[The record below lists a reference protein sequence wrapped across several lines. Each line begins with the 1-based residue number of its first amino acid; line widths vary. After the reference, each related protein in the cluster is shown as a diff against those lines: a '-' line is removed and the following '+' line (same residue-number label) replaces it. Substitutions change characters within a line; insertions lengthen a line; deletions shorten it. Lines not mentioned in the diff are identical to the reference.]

1 MAFGNGSAA
10 RVNPRQASWSVFIAP
25 FETTPSLCFGFKR
38 AALEGTFGEAPSA
51 EQEAELLPRL
61 DPEKVGRSWLVKV
74 WLATIGAGLAKLHL
88 RVFDPMF
95 IKQGR
100 LARLRGAK

>member
-1 MAFGNGSAA
+1 
-10 RVNPRQASWSVFIAP
+10 
-25 FETTPSLCFGFKR
+25 
-38 AALEGTFGEAPSA
+38 
-51 EQEAELLPRL
+51 
-61 DPEKVGRSWLVKV
+61 VKV

-88 RVFDPMF
+88 KVFDPMF